1 MANLMTDLELAMP
14 SDHVEDEEVDNHN
27 NCTRKSKKSL
37 KLNKSGNMKRKRHVT
52 KNETDT
58 KVWEFLYISNIMCVV
73 RITIDLSIF
82 IIGWYKKKEKSGWTF
97 RIKEKKIGTTF
108 NEKDNRSVKKVC
120 SAKFILQFNII

>member
-1 MANLMTDLELAMP
+1 MAKLMTDLELAMP

-58 KVWEFLYISNIMCVV
+58 KV
-73 RITIDLSIF
+73 
-82 IIGWYKKKEKSGWTF
+82 
-97 RIKEKKIGTTF
+97 
-108 NEKDNRSVKKVC
+108 
-120 SAKFILQFNII
+120 